1 MSNNLNIRNTYE
13 KREDFSMKYLVM
25 FTAMMLSLC
34 FLCSFVPTETDFEIY
49 RNTVRLHVIA
59 NSDEEHDQSVKLFV
73 RDRVLE
79 ELRILLENA
88 ENPQDAVTVI
98 SENLEY
104 LRGICNETLEA
115 LGEEK
120 TAVLILSEEKYPTR
134 RYENMQLPAGVYQS
148 LQIRIGEADGANWW
162 CVLFPTLC
170 TNAAKTQTALIKTGF
185 TPEQIEILTD
195 GESPKY
201 KIKFKILEL
210 FGDYF
215 SE

>member
-120 TAVLILSEEKYPTR
+120 TA
-134 RYENMQLPAGVYQS
+134 G
-148 LQIRIGEADGANWW
+148 W
-162 CVLFPTLC
+162 
-170 TNAAKTQTALIKTGF
+170 
-185 TPEQIEILTD
+185 
-195 GESPKY
+195 
-201 KIKFKILEL
+201 
-210 FGDYF
+210 
-215 SE
+215 